1 MDQLPNLIYTTNP
14 NPKRS
19 RKKNNSYT
27 LLFIIIIVT
36 LFITL
41 IIYKYKTKNNNAV
54 NKIIKN
60 IILKLNTTQ
69 KFTCYYFIFL
79 KPNYKDEFLIIK
91 TPLII
96 NIIPKIK
103 IIIGIVDL

>member
-19 RKKNNSYT
+19 QKKNNSYT
-27 LLFIIIIVT
+27 SLFIIIIVT
-36 LFITL
+36 IF
-41 IIYKYKTKNNNAV
+41 IYKYKTKNNNAV